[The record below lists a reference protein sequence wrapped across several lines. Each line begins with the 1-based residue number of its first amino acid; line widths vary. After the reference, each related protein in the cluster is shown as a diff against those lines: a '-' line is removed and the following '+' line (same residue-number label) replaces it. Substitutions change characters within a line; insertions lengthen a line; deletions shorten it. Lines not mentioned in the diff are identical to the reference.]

1 MEAGIGFDLKALE
14 VFVAIVETGS
24 MTASGQRLG
33 LTQSSVSQI
42 VANLEQSLHVQL
54 LDRSQRPVMVTPLG
68 RQFYDQARRLLDGAR
83 QISREFHRK
92 DRTLLK
98 QVRIAIVDSLV
109 TSVGKE
115 LLDAVK
121 QRTAQWSLI
130 TGQWHAEALLARKV
144 DILISDDPVAQH
156 SDLYRYPI
164 VHEPFVLILP
174 PGCQPPGDS
183 LRSLMSSMDFIAY
196 GEGSVIESMTSNQ
209 FRQWGINPTVRVQL
223 DNNFS
228 VISAVEA
235 GIGWAITTPLCILQ
249 AGRHKRPI
257 QILPLPDGD
266 FCREVTLI
274 AYRNELGNLPRQLAE
289 DTIRLLHARYL
300 PLLRE
305 TAPWVLAQIALGET
319 AAT

>member
-33 LTQSSVSQI
+33 LTQSSISQI

-68 RQFYDQARRLLDGAR
+68 RQFYDQTRRLLDGAR
-83 QISREFHRK
+83 QISREFQNK
-92 DRTLLK
+92 DRTQLK
-98 QVRIAIVDSLV
+98 QVRIAIVDSLA
-109 TSVGKE
+109 TCVGKE

-121 QRTAQWSLI
+121 QRTAQWSLV

-144 DILISDDPVAQH
+144 DILITDDPVAQH
-156 SDLYRYPI
+156 CDLYRYRL

-174 PGCQPPGDS
+174 AGCQTPGND

-196 GEGSVIESMTSNQ
+196 GEGSVIGDMIANQ
-209 FRQWGINPTVRVQL
+209 FRQWGINPPVRVRM
-223 DNNFS
+223 DNNYS

-235 GIGWAITTPLCILQ
+235 GIGWAITTPLCILH
-249 AGRHKRPI
+249 ASRHKPPI
-257 QILPLPDGD
+257 QILPLPNSD
-266 FCREVTLI
+266 FCRELTLI
-274 AYRNELGNLPRQLAE
+274 AYHNELGNLPRQLAE
-289 DTIRLLHARYL
+289 DTIELLRTRGL

-305 TAPWVLAQIALGET
+305 TAPWVLAHMALGKAPT
-319 AAT
+319 A

>member
-33 LTQSSVSQI
+33 MTQSSVSQI
-42 VANLEQSLHVQL
+42 VANLEQSLQVQL

-83 QISREFHRK
+83 QVSREFRRK

-115 LLDAVK
+115 LIDAVK
-121 QRTAQWSLI
+121 QRTAQWSLV

-156 SDLYRYPI
+156 ADLYRYRI

-174 PGCQPPGDS
+174 AGCPPPRNS
-183 LRSLMSSMDFIAY
+183 LRSLMSSMDFISY
-196 GEGSVIESMTSNQ
+196 GEGSVVESATANQ
-209 FRQWGINPTVRVQL
+209 FRQWGLNPTARVQL

-249 AGRHKRPI
+249 AGLHKRPI

-266 FCREVTLI
+266 FTREITLI
-274 AYRNELGNLPRQLAE
+274 AYQNELGNLPRQLAE
-289 DTIRLLHARYL
+289 DTINLLRTRYL
-300 PLLRE
+300 PLLNE
-305 TAPWVLAQIALGET
+305 TAPWVLSHIALGQPDD
-319 AAT
+319 A